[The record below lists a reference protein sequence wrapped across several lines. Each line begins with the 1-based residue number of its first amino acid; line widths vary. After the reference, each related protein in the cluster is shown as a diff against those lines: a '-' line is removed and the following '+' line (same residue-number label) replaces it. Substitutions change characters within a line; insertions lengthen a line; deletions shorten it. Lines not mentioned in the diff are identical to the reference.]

1 MQSCDCSHAS
11 CVRQIDPRYKE
22 ESARVATITADI
34 EAKEARLNA
43 IYDKQGRKT
52 TFRSRAERD
61 KYLQGWF
68 AAPCCVKEGI
78 RFF

>member
-1 MQSCDCSHAS
+1 M
-11 CVRQIDPRYKE
+11 
-22 ESARVATITADI
+22 ATITADI

-43 IYDKQGRKT
+43 IYDKQGRKN